1 MPTLQADKA
10 YYTTQEAAAILR
22 LHVKTIE
29 RNCRNG
35 SIRARRIGGL
45 WKIPATSLGMTMPE
59 PLMLPGYRNEHEGQ
73 LILDLP
79 ASMLTPIKVWRN
91 TGNPIVRD
99 WGTEYGRKKPAV
111 KQEPRDDSSP
121 TAFNRRVVCS
131 LCGGTKDAD
140 NHQEGHDY
148 YHPYKELKR

>member
-1 MPTLQADKA
+1 MHKA
-10 YYTTQEAAAILR
+10 YYTTGEAAAILR
-22 LHVKTIE
+22 LNIKTIE

-45 WKIPATSLGMTMPE
+45 WKIPATSLGLPMPE
-59 PLMLPGYRNEHEGQ
+59 PVRLPGYINEHEGQ

-91 TGNPIVRD
+91 SGNPIVRD
-99 WGTEYGRKKPAV
+99 WGTEYGRKKPAT
-111 KQEPRDDSSP
+111 KQEPVKESP
-121 TAFNRRVVCS
+121 AVFTRRTVCE
-131 LCGGTKDAD
+131 LCGGTEDAD

-148 YHPYKELKR
+148 YHAYKELKRHG